1 MKILMVG
8 AGAVGQVLGLHLE
21 RAGVELAFYARP
33 GSADRLRTALEGGG
47 LPLYQLTWRRRRN
60 PQPHRLTAYRVVTNL
75 GEAVEF
81 EPDQIW
87 FTTPS
92 PVYHSA
98 WFRDFVQ
105 RVASERVV
113 CFAPEGRR
121 GEFVPLGEEQRFVFG
136 GITLIAWQGDLEGSG
151 GRPVGVNY
159 WLPPFAAIP
168 LMGEPAACRELAG
181 LLEQGGLRAVPK
193 DERFQATQAATTAL
207 LTALVAGLE
216 LAGWSFRAFRQS
228 PWLQRAARAAREAI
242 TSQLAEP
249 GIITRALLRI
259 GLKPAV
265 LSLATYILPALT
277 PFDLEEYLKFHYRK
291 TREQTLALLDLFARD
306 GIQRGLP
313 VEDIQ
318 GLLDGLRIST

>member
-8 AGAVGQVLGLHLE
+8 SGAVGQVFGLHL
-21 RAGVELAFYARP
+21 RQAGAELAFYARP
-33 GSADRLRTALEGGG
+33 ESADRLKSALAEGG
-47 LPLYQLTWRRRRN
+47 LPLNQLTWFGRRN
-60 PQPHRLTAYRVVTNL
+60 PLSHRLTGYRVVTDLASARNIK
-75 GEAVEF
+75 
-81 EPDQIW
+81 PDQIW

-92 PVYHSA
+92 PVYHSD
-98 WFRDFVQ
+98 WFREFLQVP
-105 RVASERVV
+105 SKLVV

-121 GEFVPLGEEQRFVFG
+121 GKFVPQGEADRFVFG
-136 GITLIAWQGDLEGSG
+136 GITLIAWQGDLEGGG
-151 GRPVGVNY
+151 GRSVGVNY
-159 WLPPFAAIP
+159 WLPPLAAIP

-181 LLEQGGLRAVPK
+181 LLEQAGLRAAPK

-216 LAGWSFRAFRQS
+216 LAGWSFSAFRQS
-228 PWLQRAARAAREAI
+228 PWFQRAAHAAREAI
-242 TSQLAEP
+242 SSQLAEP

-259 GLKPAV
+259 GLTPAM

-306 GIQRGLP
+306 GVQRGLP

-318 GLLDGLRIST
+318 GLLDGLRISV